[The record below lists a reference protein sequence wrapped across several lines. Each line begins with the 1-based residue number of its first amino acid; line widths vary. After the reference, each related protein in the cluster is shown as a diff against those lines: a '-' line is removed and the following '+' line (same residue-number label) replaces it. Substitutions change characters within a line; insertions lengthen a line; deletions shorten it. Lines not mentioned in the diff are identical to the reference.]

1 MYKNTMGGKNN
12 NFPVILWCFTF
23 VLFSVVVMVT
33 QASSKSTIV
42 TSTCH
47 KLSTVLPEDYIF
59 VRGGTLESNFG
70 IHIAEDEYDDFYDDD
85 YDEEEYDDLEEEEDR
100 EDRYQSRRRMPPSPP
115 SSRSRPPPS
124 RGRYPPPGRRR
135 PPPPKK
141 KSPSIASNMVNTVSS
156 IAKSS
161 LDMTTTATVASLKG
175 TGKAAYYL
183 ASPKHVSRPDI
194 VGVWRL
200 DQNSLEASCAANI
213 ELTMRGD
220 VLVTYEGEEFRTPY
234 FFAERSWPRSCT
246 IQFEARAFQGPRD
259 KEPVNMLY
267 VASFRKKIAD
277 RNVIKMIGKIYQI
290 THTKGKF
297 PFGGNVSTKTLVGTF
312 TARKRFTPPPPAAK
326 RRRDSSQKRGRPS
339 QSLPKPKRT
348 EFVKRNDESDY
359 DDNIIYDYDDN
370 YDEYD

>member
-1 MYKNTMGGKNN
+1 MYKNTMGVKH
-12 NFPVILWCFTF
+12 FPMILWCFTF
-23 VLFSVVVMVT
+23 VLFSIVIVMT
-33 QASSKSTIV
+33 QASSKSTT

-59 VRGGTLESNFG
+59 VRGGTLTNNFG
-70 IHIAEDEYDDFYDDD
+70 IHIAAAEDEYDDDFYDDYDD
-85 YDEEEYDDLEEEEDR
+85 YDDEEDLEE
-100 EDRYQSRRRMPPSPP
+100 EDRYQSRRNMRPTPP
-115 SSRSRPPPS
+115 SSRSRPPPPSS

-135 PPPPKK
+135 PPPPPKK
-141 KSPSIASNMVNTVSS
+141 KAPSMVDTVSS

-161 LDMTTTATVASLKG
+161 LDITTTATVASLKG

-183 ASPKHVSRPDI
+183 ASPKHVSRADI
-194 VGVWRL
+194 VGIWRL
-200 DQNSLEASCAANI
+200 DQNALQASCAANI

-220 VLVTYEGEEFRTPY
+220 VLVTYEGQEFRTPY
-234 FFAERSWPRSCT
+234 YFAERSWPRSCT

-297 PFGGNVSTKTLVGTF
+297 PFGGNASTKTLVGTF
-312 TARKRFTPPPPAAK
+312 TARKRFTPPAAAADKK
-326 RRRDSSQKRGRPS
+326 RRNSSQKRGRPS
-339 QSLPKPKRT
+339 KAPPPKPKRGRT
-348 EFVKRNDESDY
+348 ESIKNYDESDY
-359 DDNIIYDYDDN
+359 DDNLVYDYDDD